1 MSRNDLVSLTST
13 LDFKKLGESYIES
26 TRPFTGHTTHF
37 IDKLPLNF
45 LYAGLINLALPNAKI
60 IHLTRHPI
68 DTCYAIY
75 KKLFKDAYPFSYN
88 LEDLGKYYVAYSELM
103 THWQKMLPGKIY
115 SLAYEDLVQDTEIET
130 RKLLD
135 FCNLS
140 WNDACLN
147 FHQSAEAST
156 TASAAQVRMPIYGS
170 SVRKWRHYEDQ
181 LTPLIR
187 ILQNAAII
195 S

>member
-1 MSRNDLVSLTST
+1 
-13 LDFKKLGESYIES
+13 
-26 TRPFTGHTTHF
+26 
-37 IDKLPLNF
+37 

-75 KKLFKDAYPFSYN
+75 KRLFKDAYPFSYN

-115 SLAYEDLVQDTEIET
+115 SLAYEDLVQETEIET

-187 ILQNAAII
+187 ILQNAGII